1 MVLNA
6 NSIAVSIPGKK
17 SKEFSR
23 LVAHPAKILVVA
35 AVTFCRYVRQII
47 FVASKQTDR
56 RARFDAVLEQYRGRL
71 GKIALTYAGQESDD
85 LLQEILL
92 QIWRSLPTFEERSS
106 IGTWCYRIAINTA
119 ISWRRKADRK
129 RIERSS
135 DSLDQHASV
144 HDSRGQEEAGLLK
157 RFLAT
162 LGDVDQAVLLMH
174 LENLSSLEIAE
185 SLGVSEGAVRTRMSR
200 LRQKLKTWDSPDETD
215 NRNDITREATTAE
228 VTDG

>member
-1 MVLNA
+1 M
-6 NSIAVSIPGKK
+6 
-17 SKEFSR
+17 
-23 LVAHPAKILVVA
+23 
-35 AVTFCRYVRQII
+35 
-47 FVASKQTDR
+47 DR
-56 RARFDAVLEQYRGRL
+56 RTRFEAILEQYRGRL
-71 GKIALTYAGQESDD
+71 GKIALTYAGQDSDD

-129 RIERSS
+129 RVERSS
-135 DSLDQHASV
+135 DSLDQHPSS
-144 HDSRGQEEAGLLK
+144 HDRRGREEAGLLR

-174 LENLSSLEIAE
+174 LENLSPTEIAA
-185 SLGVSEGAVRTRMSR
+185 SLGVSDGALRTRMSR
-200 LRQKLKTWDSPDETD
+200 LRTKLKTWDSPDETD
-215 NRNDITREATTAE
+215 TRNDITREATTPE